1 MHKNATQL
9 SISQVARV
17 VEMSVQNLRKTY
29 INKGKLSV
37 SKDARWMP
45 YVDLSE
51 CLRVFPDRFN
61 SAGWEKQVSNQIE
74 PIGSNWVAESFR
86 ELLEKNR
93 AMETDLQITRERLQN
108 EISRREDAE
117 KREAWLR
124 AHVDQLTDE
133 NMKLLPTP
141 KIEKKGVFARI
152 FGK

>member
-1 MHKNATQL
+1 
-9 SISQVARV
+9 
-17 VEMSVQNLRKTY
+17 
-29 INKGKLSV
+29 
-37 SKDARWMP
+37 
-45 YVDLSE
+45 
-51 CLRVFPDRFN
+51 
-61 SAGWEKQVSNQIE
+61 
-74 PIGSNWVAESFR
+74 
-86 ELLEKNR
+86 
-93 AMETDLQITRERLQN
+93 METDLQITRERLQN